1 MTIQP
6 NISFHQIP
14 HSDALEADIRSRV
27 QDLEEIFDRVTSCRV
42 VIEEPHRHHQQG
54 RLFEVRVELHV
65 PGHEII
71 AGRSPADGRSEHQDA
86 HVAVRDAFLAA
97 QRQLEHYVGRR
108 RSQVKRNDDGGEALP
123 LPGEREA

>member
-6 NISFHQIP
+6 SVTFHQIP

-27 QDLEEIFDRVTSCRV
+27 QDLEEICDRISSCRV
-42 VIEEPHRHHQQG
+42 VIEEPHRHHDQG

-65 PGHEII
+65 PGHEIV
-71 AGRSPADGRSEHQDA
+71 AGRFPADRRAEHQDA

-108 RSQVKRNDDGGEALP
+108 RSHVKREGDGLVP
-123 LPGEREA
+123 PDLDV

>member
-1 MTIQP
+1 MAIQP
-6 NISFHQIP
+6 SINFHQLP
-14 HSDALEADIRSRV
+14 HSDALEADIRARV
-27 QDLEEIFDRVTSCRV
+27 QDLEQVFDRITSCRV
-42 VIEEPHRHHQQG
+42 VVEEPHRHHQHG

-71 AGRSPADGRSEHQDA
+71 AGHFPADRRLEHEDA

-108 RSQVKRNDDGGEALP
+108 RSHVKREGDRPVPPELDV
-123 LPGEREA
+123 

>member
-6 NISFHQIP
+6 SITFHQVP
-14 HSDALEADIRSRV
+14 HSEALEDDIRARV
-27 QDLEEIFDRVTSCRV
+27 QDLEGVFDRISSCRV
-42 VIEEPHRHHQQG
+42 VIEEPHRHHHQG

-71 AGRSPADGRSEHQDA
+71 AGRFPADRREHTDA
-86 HVAVRDAFLAA
+86 HLAARDAFLAA

-108 RSQVKRNDDGGEALP
+108 RAHVKRKGDRPVPAGLGL
-123 LPGEREA
+123 